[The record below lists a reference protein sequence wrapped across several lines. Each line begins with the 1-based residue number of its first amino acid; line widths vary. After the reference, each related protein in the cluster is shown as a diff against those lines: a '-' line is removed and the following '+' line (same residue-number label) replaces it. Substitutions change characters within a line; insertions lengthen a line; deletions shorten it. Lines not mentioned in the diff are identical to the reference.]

1 MDISVIIPTLNAAD
15 KLRRVL
21 ESLKGQTSRPG
32 EIIIIDS
39 SSTDNTVE
47 IAEQFGCITSII
59 PPEDFNHGRTRN
71 IAART
76 AQGEILVFMT
86 QDAIPCDDRML
97 ELLTHP
103 LRDGRAAAA
112 YARQIANRDAYPHEM
127 LARQV
132 NYPDQ
137 SHIKTMTDLGEM
149 GIKTFF
155 FSNAASAVL
164 KREFELAGEF
174 PEDVIVNEDMLLC
187 SRLLAGGLA
196 VAYQADALVF
206 HSHNYSLAQQFKRYF
221 DIGVFMAQAG
231 GALFGAKTTGQG
243 RRFVCRQ
250 LRVLLSDKKYLWF
263 LRTCAD
269 NCFRYLGFILGRNH
283 GLLPRR
289 LKKRLSAQR
298 GFWDGK

>member
-1 MDISVIIPTLNAAD
+1 MDISVIIPTLNAGY

-21 ESLKGQTSRPG
+21 ESLEGQTSRPG
-32 EIIIIDS
+32 EIIVIDS

-59 PPEDFNHGRTRN
+59 PTEDFNHGRTRN
-71 IAART
+71 RGARM
-76 AQGEILVFMT
+76 ARGDILVFMT
-86 QDAIPCDDRML
+86 QDAVPCDDCML
-97 ELLTHP
+97 ELLTSP
-103 LRDGRAAAA
+103 LRDGQAAAA
-112 YARQIANRDAYPHEM
+112 YARQIPNPDAGPHEV
-127 LARQV
+127 LARQI

-137 SHIKTMTDLGEM
+137 SHIKTMDDLDEM

-164 KREFELAGEF
+164 KREFQSASEF
-174 PEDVIVNEDMLLC
+174 AEDLIVNEDMLLC
-187 SRLLAGGLA
+187 SGLLSRGRA
-196 VAYQADALVF
+196 VAYQAEARVF

-231 GALFGAKTTGQG
+231 GALFGARTSRQG
-243 RRFVCRQ
+243 RRFVFRQ

-263 LRTCAD
+263 LRACAD

-283 GLLPRR
+283 RLLPRW
-289 LKKRLSAQR
+289 LKKRLSRQR